1 VGFVTV
7 WLRSKFAE
15 PVLNTVASFVVPFL
29 AFIPAEALGASGALS
44 VVVAGVYSG
53 HQAARKFSA
62 QSRITEQLNWR
73 VIAFVIE
80 NGVFLIMGG
89 QLAMLVSQSVTHPEI
104 GLAATLAL
112 GLLVVVVLLVVRAM
126 IVVPVLWRIRSAADR
141 ADDGRERLSTIRERV
156 ASWREPFADD
166 SRMRRRADRVE
177 HRIVQRDADMADL
190 QKNRVG
196 WRDGIVLTWAGM
208 RGVVTLAAAQSLPE
222 DTPYRP
228 QLVLIAFVV
237 AIASLLV
244 QGGTLPWVIRLTGV
258 RGSDAAADA
267 RELASLLDELADAA
281 RDALDNP
288 RIDLP
293 DGREVD
299 PGVLDRLRR
308 DLGVLGESTRERA
321 GGGGE
326 RLGPHAQYRVLLRLA
341 IDAEREA
348 LLDARSKGVY
358 PSRVLGRAQA
368 LLDQEEARLER
379 RGEHG

>member
-1 VGFVTV
+1 
-7 WLRSKFAE
+7 
-15 PVLNTVASFVVPFL
+15 
-29 AFIPAEALGASGALS
+29 
-44 VVVAGVYSG
+44 
-53 HQAARKFSA
+53 
-62 QSRITEQLNWR
+62 
-73 VIAFVIE
+73 
-80 NGVFLIMGG
+80 
-89 QLAMLVSQSVTHPEI
+89 
-104 GLAATLAL
+104 
-112 GLLVVVVLLVVRAM
+112 
-126 IVVPVLWRIRSAADR
+126 
-141 ADDGRERLSTIRERV
+141 
-156 ASWREPFADD
+156 
-166 SRMRRRADRVE
+166 MRRRADRVE

-281 RDALDNP
+281 RDALDDP

-326 RLGPHAQYRVLLRLA
+326 RLGPHAQYRMLLRLA